1 MVVPKFGERV
11 SRVLYDSEMGREG
24 LAGRCEAA
32 RSCIVG
38 VVETMRLRAYIQQ

>member
-1 MVVPKFGERV
+1 MSGRRFDIWEKGGQGVVRFGE
-11 SRVLYDSEMGREG
+11 GREG

-38 VVETMRLRAYIQQ
+38 VLEKMRNVCK